1 MKDNYKFEIIDG
13 RTITYDILD
22 NNDEIGSIIY
32 LNNGKDLINIQL
44 TADNIVR
51 GIEFTFI
58 NRDINTNDID
68 VKKDSLTKKGSLEDF
83 QTSNSSNYILNYS
96 NNNLNIVLSVEDNE
110 IKSYYEDGT
119 MTYYFNGKN
128 ELVML
133 GKVLG
138 KEEKEYFEY
147 IHSPLPIT
155 EPKKVIEEIS
165 NREGINILEASF
177 LGDESWESEMVNSY
191 YQLRFIYDDKDKPEE
206 ITYPYEKNIDIKGIG
221 VRELFKRLEDDDLEA
236 YEILHS
242 GYRLL
247 TNDYIS
253 EIRNFTRNNI
263 HYNNILRKY
272 LGIQKRILEEIKEGD
287 VIPTGLF
294 IDFIRR
300 TQLMRSIEFYNK
312 YPLMT
317 YEYTF
322 EDGYPYIGDLTPLK
336 DKLFCHSSLVPAMRK
351 ENPMIEIDKDKI
363 KLMEHLTNY
372 TVPDEDNNY
381 DIAARDELLSKA
393 DDLQKNTQKKR

>member
-1 MKDNYKFEIIDG
+1 MKDNYKFEIVDG

-44 TADNIVR
+44 IADNIVR

-336 DKLFCHSSLVPAMRK
+336 DKLLEYRK

>member
-1 MKDNYKFEIIDG
+1 M
-13 RTITYDILD
+13 
-22 NNDEIGSIIY
+22 
-32 LNNGKDLINIQL
+32 
-44 TADNIVR
+44 
-51 GIEFTFI
+51 
-58 NRDINTNDID
+58 
-68 VKKDSLTKKGSLEDF
+68 
-83 QTSNSSNYILNYS
+83 NYS

-336 DKLFCHSSLVPAMRK
+336 DKLLEYRK

>member
-13 RTITYDILD
+13 RTIIYEILD
-22 NNDEIGSIIY
+22 NNDEISSVID
-32 LNNGKDLINIQL
+32 LNNRKDLINIQL
-44 TADNIVR
+44 TADNIIR

-58 NRDINTNDID
+58 NRNIDTNDID
-68 VKKDSLTKKGSLEDF
+68 IKKDDLTKKEFLKEF
-83 QTSNSSNYILNYS
+83 QTPDSSNYLLNYS
-96 NNNLNIVLSVEDNE
+96 NNNLNIVLSTEDNR
-110 IKSYYEDGT
+110 IRSYYEDGT
-119 MTYYFNGKN
+119 MTYYFNEKN

-133 GKVLG
+133 GKVLC

-155 EPKKVIEEIS
+155 EPSKVIEEIS

-177 LGDESWESEMVNSY
+177 LGDESWENDMVNSY
-191 YQLRFIYDDKDKPEE
+191 YHLRFIYDDKDKPAE
-206 ITYPYEKNIDIKGIG
+206 ITYPYEKNVDIKGIG
-221 VRELFKRLEDDDLEA
+221 VRELFKRLENDDLEA
-236 YEILHS
+236 YETLHS

-247 TNDYIS
+247 TNDYVS
-253 EIRNFTRNNI
+253 EIRQFTRNNI

-300 TQLMRSIEFYNK
+300 TQLMRSIEFYNR

-322 EDGYPYIGDLTPLK
+322 EDGYPYIGDLTSLK
-336 DKLFCHSSLVPAMRK
+336 DKLLEYRK

-372 TVPDEDNNY
+372 TVPEEDNNY

-393 DDLQKNTQKKR
+393 DDLSKKPQRKI

>member
-13 RTITYDILD
+13 RTIIYEILD
-22 NNDEIGSIIY
+22 NNDEISSVID
-32 LNNGKDLINIQL
+32 LNNRKDLINIQL
-44 TADNIVR
+44 TADNIIR

-58 NRDINTNDID
+58 NRNIDTNDID
-68 VKKDSLTKKGSLEDF
+68 IKKDDLTKKEFLKEF
-83 QTSNSSNYILNYS
+83 QTPDSSNYLLNYS
-96 NNNLNIVLSVEDNE
+96 NNNLNIVLSTEDNR
-110 IKSYYEDGT
+110 IRSYYEDGT
-119 MTYYFNGKN
+119 MTYYFNEKN

-155 EPKKVIEEIS
+155 EPSKVIEEIS

-177 LGDESWESEMVNSY
+177 IGDESWENDMANSY
-191 YQLRFIYDDKDKPEE
+191 YHLRFIYDDKDKPAE
-206 ITYPYEKNIDIKGIG
+206 ITYPYEKNVDIKGIG
-221 VRELFKRLEDDDLEA
+221 VRELFKRLENDDLEA
-236 YEILHS
+236 YETLHS

-253 EIRNFTRNNI
+253 EIRKFTRNNI

-300 TQLMRSIEFYNK
+300 TQLMRSIEFYNR

-322 EDGYPYIGDLTPLK
+322 EDGYPYIGDLTSLK
-336 DKLFCHSSLVPAMRK
+336 DKLLEYRK

-372 TVPDEDNNY
+372 TVPEEDNNY

-393 DDLQKNTQKKR
+393 DDLSKKPQRII

>member
-1 MKDNYKFEIIDG
+1 MKDNYKFKIIDG

-22 NNDEIGSIIY
+22 NNDEISSVID
-32 LNNGKDLINIQL
+32 LNNRKDLINIQL
-44 TADNIVR
+44 TADNIIR

-58 NRDINTNDID
+58 NRSIDTNDID
-68 VKKDSLTKKGSLEDF
+68 IKKDDLTKKEFLKEF
-83 QTSNSSNYILNYS
+83 QTPDSSNYLLNYS
-96 NNNLNIVLSVEDNE
+96 NNNLNIVLSTEDNR
-110 IKSYYEDGT
+110 IRSYYEDGT
-119 MTYYFNGKN
+119 MTYYFNEKN

-155 EPKKVIEEIS
+155 EPSKVIEEIS

-206 ITYPYEKNIDIKGIG
+206 ITYPYEKNVDIKGIG
-221 VRELFKRLEDDDLEA
+221 VRELFKRLENDDLEA
-236 YEILHS
+236 YETLHS

-253 EIRNFTRNNI
+253 EIRQFTRNNI

-294 IDFIRR
+294 IDF
-300 TQLMRSIEFYNK
+300 M
-312 YPLMT
+312 P
-317 YEYTF
+317 
-322 EDGYPYIGDLTPLK
+322 
-336 DKLFCHSSLVPAMRK
+336 SSNFSNVFL
-351 ENPMIEIDKDKI
+351 
-363 KLMEHLTNY
+363 
-372 TVPDEDNNY
+372 
-381 DIAARDELLSKA
+381 
-393 DDLQKNTQKKR
+393 

>member
-1 MKDNYKFEIIDG
+1 MKDNYKFKIIDG

-22 NNDEIGSIIY
+22 NNDEISSVID
-32 LNNGKDLINIQL
+32 LNNRKDLINIQL
-44 TADNIVR
+44 TADNIIR

-58 NRDINTNDID
+58 NRSIDTNDID
-68 VKKDSLTKKGSLEDF
+68 IKKDDLTKKEFLKEF
-83 QTSNSSNYILNYS
+83 QTPDSSNYLLNYS
-96 NNNLNIVLSVEDNE
+96 NNNLNIVLSTEDNR
-110 IKSYYEDGT
+110 IRSYYEDGT
-119 MTYYFNGKN
+119 MTYYFNEKN

-155 EPKKVIEEIS
+155 EPSKVIEEIS

-206 ITYPYEKNIDIKGIG
+206 ITYPYEKNVDIKGIG
-221 VRELFKRLEDDDLEA
+221 VRELFKRLENDDLEA
-236 YEILHS
+236 YETLHS

-253 EIRNFTRNNI
+253 EIRQFTRNNI

-300 TQLMRSIEFYNK
+300 AQLMRSIEFYNR

-322 EDGYPYIGDLTPLK
+322 EDGYPYIGDLTSLK
-336 DKLFCHSSLVPAMRK
+336 DKLLEYRK

-372 TVPDEDNNY
+372 TVPEEDNNY
-381 DIAARDELLSKA
+381 DVAARDELLSKA
-393 DDLQKNTQKKR
+393 DDLSKKLQRKI